1 MNTIALA
8 VVLGHPRVGQLGQD
22 LLADVVQGNGEHS
35 LFAAQDNGVALGIGR
50 IAVSLREGHGDIKG
64 LAGGV
69 AYDLILKAIDES
81 TAAQGQAVAA
91 VSAAAERNAIHGTGI
106 VDVDGIAVR
115 CSTVRHLLLGGV
127 VAEQAV
133 DLALDLLLG
142 GLDLRTLEGKACK
155 VLGQGDIVKRF
166 HALPVAV
173 LVQTAAVGE
182 VLVIVIFRAAVNS
195 GGCAGSGRRRIS
207 GLGAACC
214 AQHQRTGAEQADCL
228 CDDLFQNK
236 VPPVGTPAS
245 RRVQIRVA

>member
-1 MNTIALA
+1 MLPSES
-8 VVLGHPRVGQLGQD
+8 V
-22 LLADVVQGNGEHS
+22 ES
-35 LFAAQDNGVALGIGR
+35 LY
-50 IAVSLREGHGDIKG
+50 LREGHGDIKG

-69 AYDLILKAIDES
+69 AHDLILKAIDES

-91 VSAAAERNAIHGTGI
+91 VSAAAERNAIHGTGV
-106 VDVDGIAVR
+106 VDVDGITVR
-115 CSTVRHLLLGGV
+115 CGTVRHLLLGGV

-142 GLDLRTLEGKACK
+142 RLDLRTLEGKACK

-166 HALPVAV
+166 HALPVAI
-173 LVQTAAVGE
+173 LVQTAAVRE

-214 AQHQRTGAEQADCL
+214 AQHQRTGAEQADRL

-245 RRVQIRVA
+245 RRVQIRVS

>member
-106 VDVDGIAVR
+106 VDVDGITVR
-115 CSTVRHLLLGGV
+115 CGTVRHLLLGGV

-133 DLALDLLLG
+133 DLALDFLLG
-142 GLDLRTLEGKACK
+142 RLDLRTLEGKACK
-155 VLGQGDIVKRF
+155 ILGQGDIVKRF

-195 GGCAGSGRRRIS
+195 GSCAGSGRRRIS